1 MIINI
6 LLSLVVLA
14 SALALTFPLIER
26 GLFEGAKPFTLQTLY
41 AKSPYIALN
50 ALAFASIALGVAEA
64 FLNGHIG
71 STSLVR
77 VFFLYS
83 LVFGVL
89 FLLRTNPSELAK
101 LGTLGKARPTKRE
114 WWGLY
119 VKLDVILITT
129 VVLNAVL
136 LLSAI
141 HLLK

>member
-1 MIINI
+1 MLINI

-26 GLFEGAKPFTLQTLY
+26 GLFEGAKPFNLQTLY
-41 AKSPYIALN
+41 AKLSYITLN

-64 FLNGHIG
+64 FINGHVG
-71 STSLVR
+71 SKALVLA
-77 VFFLYS
+77 FSAYA

-101 LGTLGKARPTKRE
+101 LGTLGKDRPTKRE

-119 VKLDVILITT
+119 AKLDGILIAT

-141 HLLK
+141 QLLK